1 MKRIKITSKGQI
13 TIPRDIRDK
22 LEIKDGMYLSG
33 YIKDGSIVLGPLPQD
48 DNKAKLLS
56 YAYQESQGSV
66 GLAKVREM
74 TRGFNLDMPKQVRE
88 IRKEEADSN
97 E

>member
-13 TIPRDIRDK
+13 TIPRDMRDK
-22 LEIKDGMYLSG
+22 LEIGDGTYLSG
-33 YIKDGSIVLGPLPQD
+33 YIKDGSIILRPLPQN

-56 YAYQESQGSV
+56 YAYQESRNSV
-66 GLAKVREM
+66 GLEKVREM
-74 TRGFNLDMPKQVRE
+74 TKGFNLNMQKQVRK
-88 IRKEEADSN
+88 IREEESS

>member
-13 TIPRDIRDK
+13 TIPRDMRDK
-22 LEIKDGMYLSG
+22 LEIGNGMYLSG
-33 YIKDGSIVLGPLPQD
+33 YIKDGSIVLRPLPQD

-56 YAYQESQGSV
+56 YAYQKSRNSV
-66 GLAKVREM
+66 GLEKVREM
-74 TRGFNLDMPKQVRE
+74 TKGFNLNMQKQVRK
-88 IRKEEADSN
+88 IREEESS

>member
-13 TIPRDIRDK
+13 TIPRDMRDK
-22 LEIKDGMYLSG
+22 LEIGKGMYLSG
-33 YIKDGSIVLGPLPQD
+33 YIKDGNIVLRPLPQD

-56 YAYQESQGSV
+56 YAYQKSRNSV
-66 GLAKVREM
+66 GLEKVREM
-74 TRGFNLDMPKQVRE
+74 TKGFNLNMQKQVRK
-88 IRKEEADSN
+88 IREEESS

>member
-13 TIPRDIRDK
+13 TIPRDMRDK
-22 LEIKDGMYLSG
+22 LEIGDGMYLSG
-33 YIKDGSIVLGPLPQD
+33 YIKDGSIVLRPLPQN

-56 YAYQESQGSV
+56 YAYQESRDSV
-66 GLAKVREM
+66 GLEKVREM
-74 TRGFNLDMPKQVRE
+74 TKGFNLDMQEQVRK
-88 IRKEEADSN
+88 IREEESS

>member
-13 TIPRDIRDK
+13 TIPRDMRDK
-22 LEIKDGMYLSG
+22 LEIGDGMYLSG
-33 YIKDGSIVLGPLPQD
+33 YIKDGSIVLRPLPQD

-56 YAYQESQGSV
+56 YAYQKSRDSV
-66 GLAKVREM
+66 GLEKVREM
-74 TRGFNLDMPKQVRE
+74 TRGFNLDMTKQVRE
-88 IRKEEADSN
+88 IREEEADSN

>member
-1 MKRIKITSKGQI
+1 MH
-13 TIPRDIRDK
+13 IR
-22 LEIKDGMYLSG
+22 
-33 YIKDGSIVLGPLPQD
+33 
-48 DNKAKLLS
+48 KARV
-56 YAYQESQGSV
+56 AW

>member
-13 TIPRDIRDK
+13 TIPRDMRDR

-33 YIKDGSIVLGPLPQD
+33 HVKDGSIILRPLPQD

-56 YAYQESQGSV
+56 YAYQKSRDSV

-74 TRGFNLDMPKQVRE
+74 TRGFNLDMTKQVRE
-88 IRKEEADSN
+88 IREEEADSN